1 MFSLSGPP
9 LSPPCLS
16 CTPVPSGPCLRYTY
30 IHTKTRTHTHLYS
43 SLLPFAYIPT
53 LLWSHTAPVVA
64 RLHTCSLA
72 PPSTP
77 LTLSVFSTSFSPPT
91 LPYPPST
98 TLPHPTRL
106 APPPL
111 SIQKESTL
119 HLVLRLRG
127 GGDLHA
133 FFGAKNNV
141 LVQYV
146 DAFEA
151 EGYEDVELVSDMDA
165 EDCKSILEELDKGS
179 IKKPHRK
186 KLAKVLA
193 ALTGGGGDGGGG
205 DNDDAGGVDVET
217 WLTSVHK
224 CLTPYAKVFT
234 EMGYDNFD
242 LIRDIDAGDRDDILA
257 ALDTAEIKKVRAC
270 WAHSLSYA

>member
-1 MFSLSGPP
+1 M
-9 LSPPCLS
+9 
-16 CTPVPSGPCLRYTY
+16 
-30 IHTKTRTHTHLYS
+30 S
-43 SLLPFAYIPT
+43 SHNYGDAL
-53 LLWSHTAPVVA
+53 
-64 RLHTCSLA
+64 
-72 PPSTP
+72 
-77 LTLSVFSTSFSPPT
+77 
-91 LPYPPST
+91 
-98 TLPHPTRL
+98 
-106 APPPL
+106 
-111 SIQKESTL
+111 
-119 HLVLRLRG
+119 
-127 GGDLHA
+127 GGDSDGKDQDQAVPAAAGANAAVVGAAGGVGGAAPNAEGKGRDLRA
-133 FFGAKNNV
+133 FFGAMNQV
-141 LVQYV
+141 LVQYA

-151 EGYEDVELVSDMDA
+151 EGFDNLELVSDMDA
-165 EDCKSILEELDKGS
+165 DDCESILEELDKVS